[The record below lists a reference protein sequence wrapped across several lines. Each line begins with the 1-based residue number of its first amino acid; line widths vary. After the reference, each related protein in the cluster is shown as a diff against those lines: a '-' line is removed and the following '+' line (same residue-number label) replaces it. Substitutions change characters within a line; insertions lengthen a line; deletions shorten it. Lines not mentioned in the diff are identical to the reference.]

1 MSSRASASLTRLLAV
16 SITTAAIAL
25 ALAGSAMA
33 AGANGTYTETL
44 LSNEMDTTRWAFVSK
59 KVSAFSRPGERGV
72 KLRTLTRFTPDK
84 TSELV
89 LTLRER
95 VYSDGT
101 VWTEVRLPMRLQRT
115 GWVRRARLDKY
126 RVVHSR
132 IEIDRAQRT
141 VKLFKREQQVW
152 SAPVAVGRSG
162 HETPAGNFYVRNR
175 LASSDAKG
183 RFGPFA
189 IGLSAHAGTATD
201 WPGHKTVGIH
211 GTNRP
216 ARVPGTTS
224 DPCVIVTND
233 KIRELFRLAPPGT
246 PVKIL

>member
-1 MSSRASASLTRLLAV
+1 MQASASLARLLAV
-16 SITTAAIAL
+16 SIVVTAAVL

-44 LSNEMDTTRWAFVSK
+44 LSNELDTTRWAFVSK
-59 KVSAFSRPGERGV
+59 RVSAFSRPGDRGA
-72 KLRTLTRFTPDK
+72 KLRTLTRSTPDK

-152 SAPVAVGRSG
+152 SAQVAVGSSG
-162 HETPAGNFYVRNR
+162 HETPAGSFYVRNR
-175 LASSDAKG
+175 LASTDADG
-183 RFGPFA
+183 RFGPYA
-189 IGLSAHAGTATD
+189 IGLSAYASTPTD
-201 WPGHKTVGIH
+201 WPNHRTVGIH
-211 GTNRP
+211 GTDRP
-216 ARVPGTTS
+216 KTIPGATS
-224 DPCVIVTND
+224 DPCINVTNE